1 MSDFDDDEEEENT
14 MFVCFKRTTTSSTV
28 SLNYSVVL
36 VDDPY
41 IYIYYMNTN
50 ILEYIVIKICG
61 GQAPRSRFQDTGVI
75 FITDTTTILEN
86 YRYDYVQPGIG

>member
-41 IYIYYMNTN
+41 IYIY
-50 ILEYIVIKICG
+50 II
-61 GQAPRSRFQDTGVI
+61 
-75 FITDTTTILEN
+75 
-86 YRYDYVQPGIG
+86 